1 MHKFTVLIDGSLRT
15 FSKFEDIPENFDNI
29 IEFLPHIPDPPH
41 SEDQHKEIEQWNSRL
56 QLLIAKEN
64 QKNGIS

>member
-1 MHKFTVLIDGSLRT
+1 MHKFTVLIDGNLKT

-29 IEFLPHIPDPPH
+29 IEFVPDIPDPPH
-41 SEDQHKEIEQWNSRL
+41 SEDQHKEIEQWNSKL
-56 QLLIAKEN
+56 QELIAKEN